1 MLLYITMVLQLLKL
15 SVAGALD
22 HLIRDRLFQL
32 AISLRLL
39 QGVVNLSVFVVESE
53 CLRFFARNQDNG
65 RVLFPMYL
73 DLDLSNLE
81 LELFEALEVTLL
93 GTLHGDNGA

>member
-1 MLLYITMVLQLLKL
+1 MVLQLLKL
-15 SVAGALD
+15 SVAGALLN
-22 HLIRDRLFQL
+22 LIRDRLFQL

-39 QGVVNLSVFVVESE
+39 QGAVNHSVIGVESK

-73 DLDLSNLE
+73 DLDPFHVE
-81 LELFEALEVTLL
+81 LELFEALEVALL
-93 GTLHGDNGA
+93 GTLYRDNGA